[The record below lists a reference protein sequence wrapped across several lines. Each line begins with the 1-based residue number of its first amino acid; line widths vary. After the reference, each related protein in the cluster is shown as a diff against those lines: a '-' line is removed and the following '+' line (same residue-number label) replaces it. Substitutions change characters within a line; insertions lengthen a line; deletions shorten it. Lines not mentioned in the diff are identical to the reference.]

1 MFGIVF
7 EGHPDLKRILLPD
20 EWQGFPLRKDYDILQ
35 AGYGL
40 GARKSGHRER
50 AIAATERMARAHAQR
65 RDGATSDHGLGADEI
80 ILNMGPQHP
89 STHGVLR
96 VKLRL
101 DGENVVG
108 SECVIGYLHRGVE
121 KIAEHRSYQQF
132 APYVDRMDYVA
143 AVSNG
148 LGYCEAVEKLL
159 GAEAPPRARVI
170 RTILTELQRIAS
182 HLFWLGTHA
191 LDIGALTPLF
201 YCLREREEILKIFEK
216 YCGARLTT
224 HAFRIGG
231 LQYEAYDEFEED
243 VERFCNAFDKRID
256 EYESLLTENRIW
268 VGRTKGIGILSAED
282 AIAMGVTGPVLRA
295 SGVKW
300 DFRKASLTRPTTS
313 TNSRFPRAKNGDTY
327 DRYLVRMEE
336 MRQSRRICLQAIE
349 NIPAGPIMARIGK
362 VLKPPPGEVY
372 HSIEAPKGELGYYI
386 VSDGTTQ
393 PYRVRIRPPSLINL
407 EALDQMV
414 RGPGGGR
421 RGHYRHAGYCAGG
434 SGPLERWAI

>member
-1 MFGIVF
+1 MA
-7 EGHPDLKRILLPD
+7 D
-20 EWQGFPLRKDYDILQ
+20 ERNP
-35 AGYGL
+35 YGTDV
-40 GARKSGHRER
+40 E
-50 AIAATERMARAHAQR
+50 T
-65 RDGATSDHGLGADEI
+65 TVLGADEI

-101 DGENVVG
+101 DGERVIS
-108 SECVIGYLHRGVE
+108 SECIIGYLHRGVE

-132 APYVDRMDYVA
+132 APYVDRMDYLA

-231 LQYEAYDEFEED
+231 LQYEAYDELEKD
-243 VERFCNAFDKRID
+243 VERFCNPFDKRVD
-256 EYESLLTENRIW
+256 EYEALLTENRIW
-268 VGRTKGIGILSAED
+268 TGRTKNVGILTAKEAVDHAAS
-282 AIAMGVTGPVLRA
+282 GPVLRA

-300 DFRKASLTRPTTS
+300 DIRKAMPYAAYDQYKFEIPTG
-313 TNSRFPRAKNGDTY
+313 KNGDTF
-327 DRYLVRMEE
+327 DRYMVRLEE
-336 MRQSRRICLQAIE
+336 MRQSRLICLQAIA

-372 HSIEAPKGELGYYI
+372 HAIEAPKGELGYYI

-393 PYRVRIRPPSLINL
+393 PYRVRIRPPSFVNL
-407 EALDQMV
+407 EAFDKMI
-414 RGPGGGR
+414 
-421 RGHYRHAGYCAGG
+421 RGHLVADVV
-434 SGPLERWAI
+434 AIIGTLDIVLGEVDR

>member
-1 MFGIVF
+1 
-7 EGHPDLKRILLPD
+7 
-20 EWQGFPLRKDYDILQ
+20 
-35 AGYGL
+35 
-40 GARKSGHRER
+40 
-50 AIAATERMARAHAQR
+50 MASQDMPGGRHV
-65 RDGATSDHGLGADEI
+65 DTTVLGADEI

-96 VKLRL
+96 VKLYL
-101 DGENVVG
+101 DGEKVVK
-108 SECVIGYLHRGVE
+108 SESVIGYLHRGVE

-148 LGYCEAVEKLL
+148 LGYCEAIEKLM
-159 GAEAPPRARVI
+159 GVEAPLRARVI

-231 LQYEAYDEFEED
+231 LQYEAYDELEKD
-243 VERFCNAFDKRID
+243 VERFCKPFDKRVD
-256 EYESLLTENRIW
+256 DYEALLTTNRIW
-268 VGRTKGIGILSAED
+268 VGRTKGIGILTSAD

-295 SGVKW
+295 SGVQW
-300 DFRKASLTRPTTS
+300 DIRKAMPYAAYDLYQFTIPTG
-313 TNSRFPRAKNGDTY
+313 KNGDTY

-336 MRQSRRICLQAIE
+336 MRQSRLICLQAIE
-349 NIPAGPIMARIGK
+349 NIPAGPILGKVGK

-372 HSIEAPKGELGYYI
+372 HGIEAPKGELGYYV

-393 PYRVRIRPPSLINL
+393 PYRVRIRPPSLVNL

-414 RGPGGGR
+414 RG
-421 RGHYRHAGYCAGG
+421 HLVADVV
-434 SGPLERWAI
+434 AIIGTLDIVLGEVDR

>member
-1 MFGIVF
+1 MGSRNM
-7 EGHPDLKRILLPD
+7 P
-20 EWQGFPLRKDYDILQ
+20 QGPNV
-35 AGYGL
+35 
-40 GARKSGHRER
+40 E
-50 AIAATERMARAHAQR
+50 T
-65 RDGATSDHGLGADEI
+65 TVLGADEI

-96 VKLRL
+96 VKLFL
-101 DGENVVG
+101 DGEKVVK

-121 KIAEHRSYQQF
+121 KIAEHRTYTQF

-148 LGYCEAVEKLL
+148 LGYCEAVEKLM
-159 GAEAPPRARVI
+159 GVEAPPRARVI
-170 RTILTELQRIAS
+170 RTILTEMQRIAS
-182 HLFWLGTHA
+182 HVFWLGTHA

-201 YCLREREEILKIFEK
+201 YCLREREEVLKIFEK

-231 LQYEAYDEFEED
+231 LQYEAYDEMEKD
-243 VERFCNAFDKRID
+243 VERFCKDFDKRVD
-256 EYESLLTENRIW
+256 DYETLLTENRIW
-268 VGRTKGIGILSAED
+268 VGRTKGIGIISAAD

-295 SGVKW
+295 SGVQW
-300 DFRKASLTRPTTS
+300 DLRKAAPYAAYDQYKFEIPTG
-313 TNSRFPRAKNGDTY
+313 KNGDTY

-336 MRQSRRICLQAIE
+336 MRQSRLICLQAIE
-349 NIPAGPIMARIGK
+349 NIPSGPILGKVGK

-372 HSIEAPKGELGYYI
+372 HSIEGPKGELGYYI

-414 RGPGGGR
+414 RG
-421 RGHYRHAGYCAGG
+421 HLVADVV
-434 SGPLERWAI
+434 AIIGTLDIVLGEVDR